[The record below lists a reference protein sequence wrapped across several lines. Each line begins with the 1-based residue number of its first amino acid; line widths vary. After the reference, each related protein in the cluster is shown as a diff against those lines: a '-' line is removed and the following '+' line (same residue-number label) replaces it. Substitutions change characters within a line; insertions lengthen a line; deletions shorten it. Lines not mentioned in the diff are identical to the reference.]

1 MYQKDVGK
9 IELKKPDIKK
19 IAGAEMIKFQ
29 QNLDELP
36 ASCEREAPGRT
47 GSLWPLQFLQFL
59 EVYIEVYTLIYS
71 HIKIAFTGRE
81 VIPQKKMECKQEEK
95 RNVGQTKTQEIS
107 TLTCLAISDPD
118 MEQNKQAPTNQ
129 LVCQQ

>member
-59 EVYIEVYTLIYS
+59 EYRGIYLDLQS
-71 HIKIAFTGRE
+71 HQNCLHWEGGDSSEENGVQVGRE
-81 VIPQKKMECKQEEK
+81 KGMLGRQKHRKYP
-95 RNVGQTKTQEIS
+95 
-107 TLTCLAISDPD
+107 L
-118 MEQNKQAPTNQ
+118 
-129 LVCQQ
+129 